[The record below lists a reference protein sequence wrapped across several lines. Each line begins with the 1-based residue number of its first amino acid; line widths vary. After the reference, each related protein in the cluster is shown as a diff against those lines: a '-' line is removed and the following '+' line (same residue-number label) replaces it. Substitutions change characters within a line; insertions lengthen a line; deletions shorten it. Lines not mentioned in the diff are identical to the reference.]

1 MKGKRTHVHPKV
13 KKKSKSFHAKIKVK
27 QATKTTQNREHT
39 ELAILAGKQIF
50 QMFQEF
56 SAANL
61 IQKYYLYIG
70 QNEASLWITGL
81 AEPGK

>member
-13 KKKSKSFHAKIKVK
+13 KKKKSKSFHAKIKVK
-27 QATKTTQNREHT
+27 QATKTTQNKEHT

-61 IQKYYLYIG
+61 IQKYNLCI
-70 QNEASLWITGL
+70 A
-81 AEPGK
+81 